1 MLFKVLFGIIN
12 GSSINCGRFLTA
24 ITTERIIMA
33 EDKAKTKDEI
43 KAEVAEKVTEV
54 KEKIEEAHAIA
65 EGVKEAVKEDVE
77 EKIEE
82 VEEKFAK
89 AGKKSK
95 KHIEEVKAEAERQAR
110 KLERKAAELAG
121 EKPKGSK
128 PVTRPRIER
137 RGRKY
142 QEAAKLVEKGKA
154 YNLKDAVELAIKTS
168 PVKFDA
174 SVEVHARLGVDPRQ
188 ADQNIRTTLVLPNGN
203 GKTVRVAV
211 FAPLD
216 VCKAAK
222 AAGADIAEDEEFLKQ
237 LEKGEINFDILIST
251 PQYMPK
257 LGKFARVLGPKGLMP
272 NPKAGT
278 VTTDVEKAVK
288 EAKAGKVEYRVDKQ
302 SIVHIGVGKVSFGA
316 DKLVE
321 NAEAFFESLKNQKP
335 ASLKGSYVKSV
346 FITTTMGPS
355 IEIENL
361 YN

>member
-1 MLFKVLFGIIN
+1 MAKEEAKELEK
-12 GSSINCGRFLTA
+12 
-24 ITTERIIMA
+24 TEVVEEA
-33 EDKAKTKDEI
+33 TEVVKQASETE
-43 KAEVAEKVTEV
+43 EVAES
-54 KEKIEEAHAIA
+54 A
-65 EGVKEAVKEDVE
+65 EP
-77 EKIEE
+77 
-82 VEEKFAK
+82 EKFAK
-89 AGKKSK
+89 SGKKSK
-95 KHIEEVKAEAERQAR
+95 KHVEEVKAEEERQAR
-110 KLERKAAELAG
+110 KLERKASDAAV
-121 EKPKGSK
+121 KPKGAT

-137 RGRKY
+137 RGKKY

-154 YNLKDAVELAIKTS
+154 YSLKDAIDLAIKTS

-222 AAGADIAEDEEFLKQ
+222 SAGADIAEDEDFLKQ
-237 LEKGEINFDILIST
+237 LDKGTIDFDVLIAT

-257 LGKFARVLGPKGLMP
+257 LGKYARLLGPKGLMP

-278 VTTDVEKAVK
+278 VTMDVEKAVK

-302 SIVHIGVGKVSFGA
+302 SIVHIGVGKVSFGT
-316 DKLVE
+316 DKLLA
-321 NAEAFFESLKNQKP
+321 NAEAFFDSLKAQKP

-346 FITTTMGPS
+346 YITTTMGPS
-355 IEIENL
+355 IQIENL

>member
-1 MLFKVLFGIIN
+1 M
-12 GSSINCGRFLTA
+12 
-24 ITTERIIMA
+24 
-33 EDKAKTKDEI
+33 
-43 KAEVAEKVTEV
+43 
-54 KEKIEEAHAIA
+54 
-65 EGVKEAVKEDVE
+65 
-77 EKIEE
+77 
-82 VEEKFAK
+82 
-89 AGKKSK
+89 
-95 KHIEEVKAEAERQAR
+95 
-110 KLERKAAELAG
+110 
-121 EKPKGSK
+121 
-128 PVTRPRIER
+128 ER

-142 QEAAKLVEKGKA
+142 QEAAKLIEKGKA
-154 YNLKDAVELAIKTS
+154 YSLKEAVELAIKTS

-174 SVEVHARLGVDPRQ
+174 SVEIHARLGVDPRQ
-188 ADQNIRTTLVLPNGN
+188 ADQNIRTTMVLPNGN
-203 GKTVRVAV
+203 GKEVRVAV

-222 AAGADIAEDEEFLKQ
+222 AAGADIAEDEEFLKS

-316 DKLVE
+316 DKLVQ

-346 FITTTMGPS
+346 YITTTMGPS

>member
-1 MLFKVLFGIIN
+1 
-12 GSSINCGRFLTA
+12 
-24 ITTERIIMA
+24 MA
-33 EDKAKTKDEI
+33 EDKAKTKEEI
-43 KAEVAEKVTEV
+43 KAEVAEKVAEV
-54 KEKIEEAHAIA
+54 KEKVEKVAEEVKEDLEEAHAIA

-77 EKIEE
+77 EKVEE
-82 VEEKFAK
+82 AEEKFAK

-110 KLERKAAELAG
+110 KLERKAAEEAG
-121 EKPKGSK
+121 EKPKGAK

-142 QEAAKLVEKGKA
+142 QEVAKLVEKGKA
-154 YNLKDAVELAIKTS
+154 YTLKDAVELAIKTS

-174 SVEVHARLGVDPRQ
+174 SVEIHARLGVDPRQ

-203 GKTVRVAV
+203 GKAVRVAV

-222 AAGADIAEDEEFLKQ
+222 AAGADIAEDEEFLKS
-237 LEKGEINFDILIST
+237 LEKGEISFDVLIST

>member
-12 GSSINCGRFLTA
+12 GSLINCGRFLTA

-33 EDKAKTKDEI
+33 EKKAKTKEDI
-43 KAEVAEKVTEV
+43 KAEVAEKVAEV

-77 EKIEE
+77 EKVEE

-121 EKPKGSK
+121 DKPKGAK

-142 QEAAKLVEKGKA
+142 QEAVKLVEKGKA

-216 VCKAAK
+216 VCKTAK

>member
-1 MLFKVLFGIIN
+1 
-12 GSSINCGRFLTA
+12 
-24 ITTERIIMA
+24 MA
-33 EDKAKTKDEI
+33 EDKAKTKEEI
-43 KAEVAEKVTEV
+43 KAEVAEKVAEV
-54 KEKIEEAHAIA
+54 KEKVEKVAEEVKENLEETHAIA
-65 EGVKEAVKEDVE
+65 EGVREAVKEDVE
-77 EKIEE
+77 EKVEE
-82 VEEKFAK
+82 AEEKFAK

-110 KLERKAAELAG
+110 KLERKAAEEAG
-121 EKPKGSK
+121 EKPKGAK
-128 PVTRPRIER
+128 PITRPRIER
-137 RGRKY
+137 RGHKY
-142 QEAAKLVEKGKA
+142 QEVAKLVEKGKA
-154 YNLKDAVELAIKTS
+154 YTLKDAVELAIKTS

-174 SVEVHARLGVDPRQ
+174 SVEIHARLGVDPRQ

-222 AAGADIAEDEEFLKQ
+222 AAGADIAEDEEFLKS
-237 LEKGEINFDILIST
+237 LEKGTIDFDVLIST

-316 DKLVE
+316 DKLAQ

-346 FITTTMGPS
+346 YITTTMGPS

>member
-1 MLFKVLFGIIN
+1 M
-12 GSSINCGRFLTA
+12 
-24 ITTERIIMA
+24 TE
-33 EDKAKTKDEI
+33 E
-43 KAEVAEKVTEV
+43 EV
-54 KEKIEEAHAIA
+54 KTNEVVEEA
-65 EGVKEAVKEDVE
+65 VVE
-77 EKIEE
+77 TEPETY
-82 VEEKFAK
+82 AK
-89 AGKKSK
+89 SGKKSK
-95 KHIEEVKAEAERQAR
+95 KHIEEVKAEEERQAR
-110 KLERKAAELAG
+110 KAERAEAEAAG
-121 EKPKGSK
+121 IKPKGAA

-142 QEAAKLVEKGKA
+142 QEMAKLVEKDKIYG
-154 YNLKDAVELAIKTS
+154 LKEAIELAIKTS

-222 AAGADIAEDEEFLKQ
+222 AAGADIADDEEFLKQ
-237 LEKGEINFDILIST
+237 LEKGTIDFDVLIST

-257 LGKFARVLGPKGLMP
+257 LGKFARLIGPKGLMP

-302 SIVHIGVGKVSFGA
+302 AIVHIGVGKVSFGV

-321 NAEAFFESLKNQKP
+321 NAEAFFESLKGQKP
-335 ASLKGSYVKSV
+335 SSLKGSYVKSV

-355 IEIENL
+355 IAVENL